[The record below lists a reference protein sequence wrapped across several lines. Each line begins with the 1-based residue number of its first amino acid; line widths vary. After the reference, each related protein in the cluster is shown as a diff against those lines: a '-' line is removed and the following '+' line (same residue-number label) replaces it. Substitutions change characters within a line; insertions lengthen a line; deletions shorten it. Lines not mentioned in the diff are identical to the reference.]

1 MKKIYSLIVFAIGS
15 LTLASCGD
23 DDFTEKVNTIQVE
36 KSETTIPAA
45 GGSVDI
51 TLTGEGLTVASAA
64 DWLTAT
70 INGNVLTASATA
82 NPTRESRASHID
94 VKAANG
100 DTYLVSIVQTGSMLA
115 LESNELAATDLDA
128 SYNVAIAKSVGS
140 VTVKSLS
147 DWVKASVNAKS
158 DSIKVEVAS
167 NDYDVARQGKILVT
181 SGLLEDT
188 LFVNQAAMKFS
199 LSTNVASILSNAA
212 GSKTVTVSHSRP
224 VTVES
229 KADWITA
236 SITGNVIKVSVGANA
251 TKRRVGEVAVKSGK
265 AEKTLYVSQ
274 FDFAD
279 QFSGTY
285 DFVFYDVDEGH
296 EGWYYFPADVT
307 DKGISI
313 KPFTDFGAYTIP
325 LTVNKTARTVKTANS
340 GTYLGEWSTGGTTL
354 YLYLAWGNAFGE
366 SYMIWSTATVTDAAS
381 TGTVY
386 ADKLKSG
393 DIVTIID
400 WAGTWTNNNVTHQID
415 TWLFEAMVA
424 KEFTTANNLGFLLAL
439 GKPYLISKP
448 EGNTAKYANKNGCA
462 IQLPNGE
469 YARPAVLKNILR
481 PLK

>member
-100 DTYLVSIVQTGSMLA
+100 DTYLVSIVQTGGMLA

-181 SGLLEDT
+181 SGVLEDT

-212 GSKTVTVSHSRP
+212 GSKTVTVSHSKP

-236 SITGNVIKVSVGANA
+236 SITGNVIKVSVAANA

-265 AEKTLYVSQ
+265 SEKTLYVSQ
-274 FDFAD
+274 LDFAD

-285 DFVFYDVDEGH
+285 DFVFYNDDE
-296 EGWYYFPADVT
+296 EAWYYFPADVT

-313 KPFTDFGAYTIP
+313 KPFRDFGAYTIP
-325 LTVNKTARTVKTANS
+325 LTVNKTAKTVKTANS
-340 GTYLGEWSTGGTTL
+340 GTYLGEWSQEGTTY
-354 YLYLAWGNAFGE
+354 YLYLAWGNFFGGDVRK
-366 SYMIWSTATVTDAAS
+366 WSTATVTNAAS

-386 ADKLKSG
+386 AEKLKSG
-393 DIVTIID
+393 DVVTIID
-400 WAGTWTNNNVTHQID
+400 WAGTWTYNKVTHQID
-415 TWLFEAMVA
+415 TWLFKAMGA
-424 KEFTTANNLGFLLAL
+424 KAFTTANHLGSLLAL
-439 GKPYLISKP
+439 CKPYLMSNP

>member
-36 KSETTIPAA
+36 KSETTIPAT

-100 DTYLVSIVQTGSMLA
+100 DTYLVSIVQTGGMLA

-128 SYNVAIAKSVGS
+128 SYNVAIAKAVGS

-181 SGLLEDT
+181 SGVLEDT

-199 LSTNVASILSNAA
+199 LATNVANILSNAA
-212 GSKTVTVSHSRP
+212 GSKTVTVSHSKP

-236 SITGNVIKVSVGANA
+236 SITGNVIKVSVAANA

-274 FDFAD
+274 LDFAD

-285 DFVFYDVDEGH
+285 DFLFYDVDE

-313 KPFTDFGAYTIP
+313 KPFRDFGAYTIP
-325 LTVNKTARTVKTANS
+325 LTVNKTAKTVKTANS
-340 GTYLGEWSTGGTTL
+340 GTYLGEWSQEGTTY
-354 YLYLAWGNAFGE
+354 YLYLAWGNYFGE
-366 SYMIWSTATVTDAAS
+366 SKKIWSTATVTNAAS

-386 ADKLKSG
+386 AEKLKSG
-393 DIVTIID
+393 DVVTIID
-400 WAGTWTNNNVTHQID
+400 WAGTWTYNKVTHQID
-415 TWLFEAMVA
+415 TWLFKAMGA
-424 KEFTTANNLGFLLAL
+424 KAFTTANHLGSLLSL
-439 GKPYLISKP
+439 CKPYLMSNP

>member
-100 DTYLVSIVQTGSMLA
+100 DTYLVSIVQTGGMLA

-128 SYNVAIAKSVGS
+128 SYNVAIEKAVGS

-181 SGLLEDT
+181 SGVLEDT

-212 GSKTVTVSHSRP
+212 GSKTVTVSHSKP

-236 SITGNVIKVSVGANA
+236 SITGNVIKVSVAANA
-251 TKRRVGEVAVKSGK
+251 TKRRVGEFAVKSGK
-265 AEKTLYVSQ
+265 SEKTLYVSQ
-274 FDFAD
+274 LDFAD

-285 DFVFYDVDEGH
+285 KFLFYDVEQK
-296 EGWYYFPADVT
+296 GWYYLPADVT

-313 KPFTDFGAYTIP
+313 KPFKNFGVYTIP
-325 LTVNKTARTVKTANS
+325 LTVNKTARTVQTANC
-340 GTYLGEWSTGGTTL
+340 GTYLGEWGTGGITL
-354 YLYLAWGNAFGE
+354 YLYLAWGNFFGGDVKK
-366 SYMIWSTATVTDAAS
+366 WSTATITNVAS

-386 ADKLKSG
+386 AKKQKSG
-393 DIVTIID
+393 DVVTIID
-400 WAGTWTNNNVTHQID
+400 WAGTWTYNNVTYQID
-415 TWLFEAMVA
+415 TWLFQTMSA
-424 KEFTTANNLGFLLAL
+424 KAFTTANNKGSLLSFS
-439 GKPYLISKP
+439 KPSLISNP

>member
-100 DTYLVSIVQTGSMLA
+100 DTYLVSIVQTGGMLA

-128 SYNVAIAKSVGS
+128 SYNVAIAKAVGS

-181 SGLLEDT
+181 SGVLEDT

-212 GSKTVTVSHSRP
+212 GSKTVTVSHSKP

-236 SITGNVIKVSVGANA
+236 SITGNVIKVSVAANA

-265 AEKTLYVSQ
+265 SEKTLYVSQ
-274 FDFAD
+274 LDFAD

-285 DFVFYDVDEGH
+285 KFLFYDVDE

-313 KPFTDFGAYTIP
+313 KPFRDFGAYTIP
-325 LTVNKTARTVKTANS
+325 LTVNKTAKTVKTANS
-340 GTYLGEWSTGGTTL
+340 GTYLGEWSQEGTTY
-354 YLYLAWGNAFGE
+354 YLYLAWGNYFGE
-366 SYMIWSTATVTDAAS
+366 SKKIWSTATVTNAAS

-386 ADKLKSG
+386 AEKLKSG
-393 DIVTIID
+393 DVVTIID
-400 WAGTWTNNNVTHQID
+400 WAGTWTYNNVTHQID
-415 TWLFEAMVA
+415 TWLFQAMGA
-424 KEFTTANNLGFLLAL
+424 KAFTTANNLGSLLSF
-439 GKPYLISKP
+439 GKPYLMSNP
-448 EGNTAKYANKNGCA
+448 EGNTAKYAKKNGCA

>member
-100 DTYLVSIVQTGSMLA
+100 DTYLVSIVQTGGMLA

-128 SYNVAIAKSVGS
+128 SYNVAIEKAVGS

-181 SGLLEDT
+181 SGVLEDT

-212 GSKTVTVSHSRP
+212 GSKTVTVSHSKP

-236 SITGNVIKVSVGANA
+236 SITGNVIKVSVTANA

-265 AEKTLYVSQ
+265 SEKTLYVSQ
-274 FDFAD
+274 LDFAD

-285 DFVFYDVDEGH
+285 NFLFYDVEQK
-296 EGWYYFPADVT
+296 GWYYLPADVT

-313 KPFTDFGAYTIP
+313 KPFKNFGVYTIP
-325 LTVNKTARTVKTANS
+325 LTVNKTARTVQTANC
-340 GTYLGEWSTGGTTL
+340 GTYLGEWGTGGITL
-354 YLYLAWGNAFGE
+354 YLYLAWGNFFGGDVKK
-366 SYMIWSTATVTDAAS
+366 WSTATITNVAS

-386 ADKLKSG
+386 AKKQKSG
-393 DIVTIID
+393 DVVTIID
-400 WAGTWTNNNVTHQID
+400 WAGTWTYNNVTYQID
-415 TWLFEAMVA
+415 TWLFQTMSA
-424 KEFTTANNLGFLLAL
+424 KAFTTANNKGSLLSFS
-439 GKPYLISKP
+439 KPSLISNP

>member
-100 DTYLVSIVQTGSMLA
+100 DTYLVSIVQTGGMLA

-128 SYNVAIAKSVGS
+128 SYNVAIAKAVGS

-181 SGLLEDT
+181 SGVLEDT

-212 GSKTVTVSHSRP
+212 GSKTVTVSHSKP

-274 FDFAD
+274 LDFAD

-285 DFVFYDVDEGH
+285 DFLFYDVDE

-313 KPFTDFGAYTIP
+313 KPFRDFGAYTIP
-325 LTVNKTARTVKTANS
+325 LTVNKTAKTVKTANS
-340 GTYLGEWSTGGTTL
+340 GTYLGEWSQEGTTY
-354 YLYLAWGNAFGE
+354 YLYLAWGNYFGE
-366 SYMIWSTATVTDAAS
+366 SKKIWSTATVTNAAS

-386 ADKLKSG
+386 AEKLKSG
-393 DIVTIID
+393 DVVTIID
-400 WAGTWTNNNVTHQID
+400 WAGTWTYNNVTHQID
-415 TWLFEAMVA
+415 TWLFKAMGA
-424 KEFTTANNLGFLLAL
+424 KAFTTANHLGSLLAL
-439 GKPYLISKP
+439 CKPYLMSNP

>member
-100 DTYLVSIVQTGSMLA
+100 DTYLVSIVQTGGMLA

-128 SYNVAIAKSVGS
+128 SYNVAIEKAVGS

-167 NDYDVARQGKILVT
+167 NDYAVARQGKILVT
-181 SGLLEDT
+181 SGVLEDT

-236 SITGNVIKVSVGANA
+236 SITGNVIKVSVAANA

-265 AEKTLYVSQ
+265 SEKTLYVSQ
-274 FDFAD
+274 LDFAD

-285 DFVFYDVDEGH
+285 KFLFYDVEQK
-296 EGWYYFPADVT
+296 GWYYLPADVT

-313 KPFTDFGAYTIP
+313 KPFKNFGAYTIP
-325 LTVNKTARTVKTANS
+325 LTVNKTARTVQTANC
-340 GTYLGEWSTGGTTL
+340 GTYLGEWGTGGITL
-354 YLYLAWGNAFGE
+354 YLYLAWGNFFGGDVKK
-366 SYMIWSTATVTDAAS
+366 WSTATITNVAS

-386 ADKLKSG
+386 AKKQKSG
-393 DIVTIID
+393 DVVTIID
-400 WAGTWTNNNVTHQID
+400 WAGTWTYNNVTYQID
-415 TWLFEAMVA
+415 TWLFQTMSA
-424 KEFTTANNLGFLLAL
+424 KAFTTANNQGSLLSFS
-439 GKPYLISKP
+439 KPSLISNP

>member
-181 SGLLEDT
+181 SGVLEDT

-212 GSKTVTVSHSRP
+212 GSKTVTVSHSKP

-236 SITGNVIKVSVGANA
+236 SITGNVIKVSVAANA

-265 AEKTLYVSQ
+265 SEKTLYVSQ
-274 FDFAD
+274 LDFAD

-285 DFVFYDVDEGH
+285 NFLFYDVEQK
-296 EGWYYFPADVT
+296 GWYYLPADVT

-313 KPFTDFGAYTIP
+313 KPFKNFGVYTIP
-325 LTVNKTARTVKTANS
+325 LTVNKTARTVQTANC
-340 GTYLGEWSTGGTTL
+340 GTYLGEWGTGGITL
-354 YLYLAWGNAFGE
+354 YLYLAWGNFFGGDVKK
-366 SYMIWSTATVTDAAS
+366 WSTATITNVAS

-386 ADKLKSG
+386 AKKQKSG
-393 DIVTIID
+393 DVVTIID
-400 WAGTWTNNNVTHQID
+400 WAGTWTYNNVTYQID
-415 TWLFEAMVA
+415 TWLFQTMSA
-424 KEFTTANNLGFLLAL
+424 KAFTTANNKGSLLSFS
-439 GKPYLISKP
+439 KPSLISNP

>member
-128 SYNVAIAKSVGS
+128 SYNVAIAKAVGS

-181 SGLLEDT
+181 SGALEDT

-199 LSTNVASILSNAA
+199 LATNVASILSNAA
-212 GSKTVTVSHSRP
+212 GSKTVTVSHSKP

-236 SITGNVIKVSVGANA
+236 SITGNVIKVSVAANA

-265 AEKTLYVSQ
+265 SEKTLYVSQ
-274 FDFAD
+274 LDFAD

-285 DFVFYDVDEGH
+285 DFLFYDVEE

-313 KPFTDFGAYTIP
+313 KPFKNFGAYTIP

-340 GTYLGEWSTGGTTL
+340 GTYLGEWSTGETTF
-354 YLYLAWGNAFGE
+354 YLYLAWGNFFGGANK
-366 SYMIWSTATVTDAAS
+366 IWSTATVTNAAS

-393 DIVTIID
+393 DVVTIID
-400 WAGTWTNNNVTHQID
+400 WAGTWTYNKVTNQID
-415 TWLFEAMVA
+415 TWLFEAMKA
-424 KEFTTANNLGFLLAL
+424 NAFTAANNLGSLLAL
-439 GKPYLISKP
+439 SKPYLMSNP
-448 EGNTAKYANKNGCA
+448 EGATAKYANKNGCA

>member
-100 DTYLVSIVQTGSMLA
+100 DTYLVSIVQTGGMLA

-128 SYNVAIAKSVGS
+128 SYNVAIEKAVGS

-181 SGLLEDT
+181 SGVLEDT

-212 GSKTVTVSHSRP
+212 GSKTVTVSHSKP

-236 SITGNVIKVSVGANA
+236 SITGNVIKVSVAANA

-265 AEKTLYVSQ
+265 SEKTLYVSQ
-274 FDFAD
+274 LDFAD

-285 DFVFYDVDEGH
+285 KFLFYDVEQK
-296 EGWYYFPADVT
+296 GWYYLPADVT

-313 KPFTDFGAYTIP
+313 KPFKNFGVYTIP
-325 LTVNKTARTVKTANS
+325 LTINKTARTVQTANC
-340 GTYLGEWSTGGTTL
+340 GTYLGEWGTGGITL
-354 YLYLAWGNAFGE
+354 YLYLAWGNFFGGDVKK
-366 SYMIWSTATVTDAAS
+366 WSTATITNVAS

-386 ADKLKSG
+386 AKKQKSS
-393 DIVTIID
+393 DVVTIID
-400 WAGTWTNNNVTHQID
+400 WAGTWTYNNVTYQID
-415 TWLFEAMVA
+415 TWLFQTMSA
-424 KEFTTANNLGFLLAL
+424 KAFTTANNKGSLLSFS
-439 GKPYLISKP
+439 KPSLISNP

>member
-100 DTYLVSIVQTGSMLA
+100 DTYLVSIVQTGGMLA

-128 SYNVAIAKSVGS
+128 SYNVAIEKAVGS

-181 SGLLEDT
+181 SGVLEDT

-212 GSKTVTVSHSRP
+212 GSKTVTVSHSKP

-236 SITGNVIKVSVGANA
+236 SITGNVIKVSVAANA

-265 AEKTLYVSQ
+265 SEKTLYVIQ
-274 FDFAD
+274 LDFAD

-285 DFVFYDVDEGH
+285 KFLFYDVEQK
-296 EGWYYFPADVT
+296 GWYYLPADVT

-313 KPFTDFGAYTIP
+313 KPFKNFGVYTIP
-325 LTVNKTARTVKTANS
+325 LTVNKTARTVQTANC
-340 GTYLGEWSTGGTTL
+340 GTYLGEWGTGGITL
-354 YLYLAWGNAFGE
+354 YLYLAWGNFFGGDVKK
-366 SYMIWSTATVTDAAS
+366 WSTATITNVAS

-386 ADKLKSG
+386 AKKQKSG
-393 DIVTIID
+393 DVVTIID
-400 WAGTWTNNNVTHQID
+400 WAGTWTYNNVTYQID
-415 TWLFEAMVA
+415 TWLFQTMSA
-424 KEFTTANNLGFLLAL
+424 KAFTTANNKGSLLSFS
-439 GKPYLISKP
+439 KPSLISNP

>member
-100 DTYLVSIVQTGSMLA
+100 DTYLVSIVQTGGMLA

-128 SYNVAIAKSVGS
+128 SYNVAIEKAVGS

-181 SGLLEDT
+181 SGVLEDT

-212 GSKTVTVSHSRP
+212 GSKTVTVSHSKP

-236 SITGNVIKVSVGANA
+236 SITGNVIKVSVTANA

-265 AEKTLYVSQ
+265 SEKTLYVSQ
-274 FDFAD
+274 LDFAD

-285 DFVFYDVDEGH
+285 NFLFYDVEQK
-296 EGWYYFPADVT
+296 GWYYLPADVT

-313 KPFTDFGAYTIP
+313 KPFKNFGVYTIP
-325 LTVNKTARTVKTANS
+325 LTVNKTARTVQTANC
-340 GTYLGEWSTGGTTL
+340 GTYLGEWGTGGITL
-354 YLYLAWGNAFGE
+354 YLYLAWGNFFGGDVKK
-366 SYMIWSTATVTDAAS
+366 WSTATITNVAS

-386 ADKLKSG
+386 AKKQKSG
-393 DIVTIID
+393 DVVTIID
-400 WAGTWTNNNVTHQID
+400 WAGTWTYNNVTYQID
-415 TWLFEAMVA
+415 TWLFQTMSA
-424 KEFTTANNLGFLLAL
+424 KAFTTANNKGSLLSFS
-439 GKPYLISKP
+439 KPSLISNP
-448 EGNTAKYANKNGCA
+448 EGTTAKYANKNGCA

>member
-100 DTYLVSIVQTGSMLA
+100 DTYLVSIVQTGGILV

-128 SYNVAIAKSVGS
+128 SYNVAIEKSVGS

-181 SGLLEDT
+181 SGVLEDT

-212 GSKTVTVSHSRP
+212 GSKTVTVSHSKP

-236 SITGNVIKVSVGANA
+236 SITGNVIKVSVAANA

-265 AEKTLYVSQ
+265 SEKTLYVSQ
-274 FDFAD
+274 LDFAD

-285 DFVFYDVDEGH
+285 NFLFYDVNQK
-296 EGWYYFPADVT
+296 GWYYLPADVT

-313 KPFTDFGAYTIP
+313 KPFKNFGAYTIP
-325 LTVNKTARTVKTANS
+325 LTVNKTARTVKTANC
-340 GTYLGEWSTGGTTL
+340 GTYLGEWGAGGITL
-354 YLYLAWGNAFGE
+354 YLYLAWGNFFGGDVKK
-366 SYMIWSTATVTDAAS
+366 WSTATITNVAS

-386 ADKLKSG
+386 AKKQKSG
-393 DIVTIID
+393 DVVTIID
-400 WAGTWTNNNVTHQID
+400 WAGTWTYNNVTYQID
-415 TWLFEAMVA
+415 TWLFQTMSA
-424 KEFTTANNLGFLLAL
+424 KAFTTANNKGSLLSFS
-439 GKPYLISKP
+439 KPSLISNP